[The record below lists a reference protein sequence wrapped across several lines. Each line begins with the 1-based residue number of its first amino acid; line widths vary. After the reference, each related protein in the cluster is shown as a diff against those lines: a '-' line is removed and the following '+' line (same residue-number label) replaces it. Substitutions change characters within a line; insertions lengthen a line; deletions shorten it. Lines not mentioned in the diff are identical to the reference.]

1 MTKLLTT
8 RTSRRWALGLL
19 LSASTFA
26 VAAHAGLT
34 TIGGS
39 DIQFKAAG
47 PAGLKIDG
55 TGGGLQASESGGT
68 VTIKAP
74 LKSLKTGI
82 SLRDKHLKDAL
93 NVSKHSTATLTVK
106 RSDLKFP
113 DDKKTAKGSAKG
125 KMTLNG
131 TTKPLKFN
139 YKVERTGSDYHVQG
153 LATLDITKF
162 NIEKPCYLGVCVNE
176 KVDVKVKFKLRDK

>member
-1 MTKLLTT
+1 MTNFLTT

-26 VAAHAGLT
+26 AVAHAGLT
-34 TIGGS
+34 SIGGS

-55 TGGGLQASESGGT
+55 TGRGISVSEAGGK
-68 VTIKAP
+68 IKVSAP

-93 NVSKHSTATLTVK
+93 NVKKHPTATLTVA
-106 RSDLKFP
+106 RSKLTFP
-113 DDKKTAKGSAKG
+113 DDKKKAKGQVVG

-131 TTKPLKFN
+131 VTRPQSFN

-153 LATLDITKF
+153 LAKVDITKF
-162 NIEKPCYLGVCVNE
+162 KIEKPCYLGVCVNE
-176 KVDVKVKFKLRDK
+176 NVKIKVKFKVREK